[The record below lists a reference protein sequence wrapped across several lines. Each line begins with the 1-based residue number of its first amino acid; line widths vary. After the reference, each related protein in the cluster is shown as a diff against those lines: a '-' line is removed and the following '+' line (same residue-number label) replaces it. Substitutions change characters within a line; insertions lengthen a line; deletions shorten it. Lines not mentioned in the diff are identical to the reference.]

1 MKPGHKQQ
9 DALLHFLVIISIKIR
24 FKYEK
29 NSTPTFYLVVYLYLL
44 PDLEIFTWTYEGD
57 FNAISY
63 PIFRFFYQYLSKRCP
78 LYHLMAFPLIS

>member
-29 NSTPTFYLVVYLYLL
+29 KFHPHFLVVYSYLL

-63 PIFRFFYQYLSKRCP
+63 PIFRFFFTNTYQNVV
-78 LYHLMAFPLIS
+78 LYII